1 MDHFWKITV
10 VAAAAEVSG
19 EEEQMS
25 IVIWGKD
32 VGSNKTTL
40 FPSILTVHGNKVVLF
55 LFKAQDL
62 RYCSFSKGFTQLLL
76 IRYLENM

>member
-55 LFKAQDL
+55 LYL
-62 RYCSFSKGFTQLLL
+62 RPRIWDIAVFLRGSLSSSW
-76 IRYLENM
+76 